1 METLFANHPLAYPG
15 IAMSVGMLVFIL
27 IEISQ
32 KRPFVDRWKERLMTG
47 TLFALSI
54 FIIFL

>member
-1 METLFANHPLAYPG
+1 MEALFANHPLAYPG
-15 IAMSVGMLVFIL
+15 IAMSVVMLIFLL

-32 KRPFVDRWKERLMTG
+32 KRPFIDRWKERLMTG
-47 TLFALSI
+47 TLFALGI